1 MPALF
6 KVTLGAFP
14 DRGLPREVEY
24 WTERPG
30 FLARIGR
37 ARALGRSVMIER
49 WSWAAQ
55 QEAPESQRAA
65 A

>member
-1 MPALF
+1 MPTLY

-24 WTERPG
+24 WTDRPG
-30 FLARIGR
+30 FRARIGR
-37 ARALGRSVMIER
+37 ARALGRSVVVEA
-49 WSWAAQ
+49 WGWAPQAQ
-55 QEAPESQRAA
+55 PAPERAA